1 MELTPARTQAEIDA
15 WRGSLAGRAVLV
27 IGAGR
32 SGIACVHRL
41 TEAGARVILADRS
54 PRERFAQA
62 AAEAEALGARVVPG
76 FEALEQ
82 AAPVDLVILSP
93 GVPPENPA
101 AVVARAAGLE
111 VIGSFEFG
119 YRLCPAPIIAVTGT
133 NGKGTTC
140 RALSGMLS
148 AAGIEHILAGN
159 IGTPLEGEVT
169 RATAHTPAVVE
180 VSSFQ
185 LETIVEFRPRVAT
198 VLNLAPDHLDRHPDA
213 ASYAAAKARIFENQ
227 RPEDYALVVLDDQ
240 PARALAERSV
250 AAKLRISATRAEAD
264 ATVRDGML
272 TVTLDGRAEA
282 ICPATDVPLPG
293 AHSLL
298 NMLVAATAARLLDA
312 PPAAI
317 AAAIRAYRTT
327 PDHLELVAEVGGVAF
342 INDSKATNPASAAA
356 DLGALD
362 RPFVAI
368 VGGKHKG
375 MAYDDLGRLL
385 VARARAVV
393 LIGEAADLIAAAMGE
408 GARPE
413 TAATLPEA
421 IARAAELAQPGDA
434 VIMAPACSSFDMFD
448 DYAHRGRVF
457 RETVLAMRREAD
469 R

>member
-1 MELTPARTQAEIDA
+1 MKLAPARTQAQIDA
-15 WRGSLAGRAVLV
+15 WRASLTGRTALV

-41 TEAGARVILADRS
+41 AEVGARAILADRS
-54 PRERFAQA
+54 PRERFAAVADEA
-62 AAEAEALGARVVPG
+62 AALGATVIPR
-76 FEALEQ
+76 FESLDQ
-82 AAPVDLVILSP
+82 APPADLVLLSP

-101 AVVARAAGLE
+101 VVAARAAGLE

-133 NGKGTTC
+133 NGKGTTV
-140 RALSGMLS
+140 RALSGMLG

-159 IGTPLEGEVT
+159 IGTPLEGEVV
-169 RATAHTPAVVE
+169 RARPDTPAVVE

-198 VLNLAPDHLDRHPDA
+198 ILNIAPDHLDRHPDP

-227 RPEDYALVVLDDQ
+227 RPEDFALVVLDDE
-240 PARALAERSV
+240 PAREVAEAS
-250 AAKLRISATRAEAD
+250 AAGKLRISASDREAD
-264 ATVRDGML
+264 AAVRDGML
-272 TVTLDGRAEA
+272 TVALGGRTEV
-282 ICPATDVPLPG
+282 ICPVTDVPLPG
-293 AHSLL
+293 AHSVL

-317 AAAIRAYRTT
+317 AQAIRAYRTT

-342 INDSKATNPASAAA
+342 INDSKATNPAAAVA

-362 RPFVAI
+362 RPFIAI

-375 MAYDDLGRLL
+375 MAYDALGRLL
-385 VARARAVV
+385 TQRARAVV
-393 LIGEAADLIAAAMGE
+393 LIGEAADLIAASMG
-408 GARPE
+408 GSARPE
-413 TAATLPEA
+413 RAATLPEA
-421 IARAAELAQPGDA
+421 IRRAAELARPGDV

-457 RETVLAMRREAD
+457 RETVLALRTEVEE
-469 R
+469 